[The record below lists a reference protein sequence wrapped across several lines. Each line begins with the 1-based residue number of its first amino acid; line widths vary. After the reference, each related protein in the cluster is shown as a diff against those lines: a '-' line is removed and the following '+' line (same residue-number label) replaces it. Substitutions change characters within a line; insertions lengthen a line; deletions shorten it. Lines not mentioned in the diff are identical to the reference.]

1 MNKVILIGNLTRD
14 PEMRETTSGHPCA
27 KFTIAINQGEEKTL
41 FIDCVAW
48 RTLAENVGKYVH
60 KGGKVAVVGKL
71 EDYIFVDRN
80 GEQRKG
86 YQVTCSEVEF
96 LTRPQ
101 QTVQQPTTPKQP
113 QQQMIEVED
122 DGDMPF

>member
-1 MNKVILIGNLTRD
+1 MNKVILIGNLTRE

-27 KFTIAINQGEEKTL
+27 KFTIAINQSEGKTL

-60 KGGKVAVVGKL
+60 KGGKVAVIGKL
-71 EDYIFVDRN
+71 EDYTFVDRN

-96 LTRPQ
+96 LIRPQ
-101 QTVQQPTTPKQP
+101 PVQQPETPKQP